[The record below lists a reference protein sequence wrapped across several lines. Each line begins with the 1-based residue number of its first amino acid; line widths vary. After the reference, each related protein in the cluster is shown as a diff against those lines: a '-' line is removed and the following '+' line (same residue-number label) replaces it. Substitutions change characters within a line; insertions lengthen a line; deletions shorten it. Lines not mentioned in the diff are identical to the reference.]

1 MIDVI
6 KLISFVLFLIFGIG
20 TIAAAGAAE
29 SHKSDIGKCLFVGL
43 GLFMATGIS
52 FWFLM
57 SAFHPAET
65 VVMGKGSIE
74 ILDSHK
80 LVSLD
85 SDTSVT
91 GRTGL
96 TFGYI
101 AENDDYVVM
110 VEQEDGGYRKERYR
124 ASQTTVYE
132 DVDEKK
138 ARVDEVEPYEDVR
151 ETFRFPI
158 IGEISQNRRK
168 IESSEMRI
176 HVPVGSIRKSE
187 YNVN

>member
-6 KLISFVLFLIFGIG
+6 KPVLFVLFLIFGIG

-29 SHKSDIGKCLFVGL
+29 EHKSNIGKCLSVGL

-57 SAFHPAET
+57 SAFLPAET
-65 VVMGKGSIE
+65 EVTGKGVE

-85 SDTSVT
+85 SDMSIT

-101 AENDDYVVM
+101 AENNDYVVM

-138 ARVDEVEPYEDVR
+138 ASVDEVEPYEDVR

-158 IGEISQNRRK
+158 IGEISHNRRK
-168 IESSEMRI
+168 TESSEMRI
-176 HVPVGSIRKSE
+176 HLPAGSIRKSE

>member
-1 MIDVI
+1 MIDII
-6 KLISFVLFLIFGIG
+6 KPVSFVLFLIFGIG
-20 TIAAAGAAE
+20 TIVTAHASE
-29 SHKSDIGKCLFVGL
+29 SYKSDIGKCLSVGL
-43 GLFMATGIS
+43 GLFIATGIS

-57 SAFHPAET
+57 SALLPAET
-65 VVMGKGSIE
+65 EVTEKGVE
-74 ILDSHK
+74 ILESHK

-132 DVDEKK
+132 DVDGKK
-138 ARVDEVEPYEDVR
+138 ASVDEVEPYEDVR

-168 IESSEMRI
+168 TEFSEMRI
-176 HVPVGSIRKSE
+176 HVPAGSIRKSE
-187 YNVN
+187 YNFN